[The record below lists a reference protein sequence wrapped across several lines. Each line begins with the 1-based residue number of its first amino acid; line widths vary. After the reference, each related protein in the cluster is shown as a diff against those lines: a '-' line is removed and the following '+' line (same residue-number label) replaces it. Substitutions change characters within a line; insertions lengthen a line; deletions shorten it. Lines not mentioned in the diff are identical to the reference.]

1 MRINAKLITNAKLYI
16 YSVCLNAA
24 KKKPATMINDKNN
37 INAKVFSSFPMN
49 KITKSKVA
57 EEIATTTAWG
67 IPSRPQIITAIGLKI
82 IILIKKFKTL
92 VCDITL
98 KKE

>member
-1 MRINAKLITNAKLYI
+1 MKETAKVNIRAIRQKIFLCVWMKFLLKEKRIRINAKLITNAKLYI

-57 EEIATTTAWG
+57 EEIATTRA
-67 IPSRPQIITAIGLKI
+67 
-82 IILIKKFKTL
+82 
-92 VCDITL
+92 
-98 KKE
+98 